1 VVRVSNT
8 TTLTAEGLVKHYKG
22 VRGAAVHALDGVSF
36 TVAPGETLGIVG
48 ESGSGKSTLARL
60 LVHLERPTSGRVLL
74 GGTDI
79 TALGSRAMR
88 PHRRRIQ
95 LVFQDP
101 YASLHPRLTVER
113 ALSEVLAV
121 HGPVARGAERSAR
134 VTELMEMVGLPSR
147 LRDRLPVQLSGGQR
161 QRVGI
166 ARALAVEPD
175 VLVLDE
181 AVSALDVSVQAEVM
195 NLLVRLRERLNLS
208 YLFISHDLA
217 MVRHISDRILVL
229 YLGRVAETG
238 PWRAVSDEPLH
249 PYARSLRDAGLVPDP
264 GHRAETP
271 VPRGEIPNAAAPP
284 GGCRFHPRC
293 PVAEDRCRTIDP
305 PLLELRPSHEAA
317 CHVAADAA
325 FAQRPA
331 KGVRGTPE
339 SPRSAPSG

>member
-1 VVRVSNT
+1 VVRV
-8 TTLTAEGLVKHYKG
+8 TLVAEDLVKHYRAARGG
-22 VRGAAVHALDGVSF
+22 VVHALDGVSF
-36 TVAPGETLGIVG
+36 TVAEGETLGVVG

-60 LVHLERPTSGRVLL
+60 LVRLENPTSGRVLL
-74 GGTDI
+74 DGTDL
-79 TALGSRAMR
+79 TALRPRAMR
-88 PHRRRIQ
+88 PYRRRVQ

-101 YASLHPRLTVER
+101 YASLHPRLTVEQ

-121 HGPVARGAERSAR
+121 HGLAARGAARTRR

-175 VLVLDE
+175 LLVLDE

-195 NLLVRLRERLNLS
+195 NLLVGLRERLGLS
-208 YLFISHDLA
+208 YVFISHDLA

-238 PWRAVSDEPLH
+238 PWREVSDEPLH
-249 PYARSLRDAGLVPDP
+249 PYARSLRDAALVPDP

-271 VPRGEIPNAAAPP
+271 ILRGEVPNAAAPP
-284 GGCRFHPRC
+284 AGCRFHPRC
-293 PVAEDRCRTIDP
+293 PVAEDRCRTAEP
-305 PLLELRPSHEAA
+305 ELLELRPGHHAA
-317 CHVAADAA
+317 CHVAASASH
-325 FAQRPA
+325 RPV
-331 KGVRGTPE
+331 G
-339 SPRSAPSG
+339 

>member
-1 VVRVSNT
+1 MTNG
-8 TTLTAEGLVKHYKG
+8 TTLTVEHLVKHYKG
-22 VRGAAVHALDGVSF
+22 AGGAVVHALDDVSF

-48 ESGSGKSTLARL
+48 ESGCGKSTLARL
-60 LVHLERPTSGRVLL
+60 LVRLENPTSGRVLL
-74 GGTDI
+74 GDTEL
-79 TALGSRAMR
+79 TALGPRAMR
-88 PHRRRIQ
+88 PYRRRVQ

-101 YASLHPRLTVER
+101 YASLHPRRTVEQTL
-113 ALSEVLAV
+113 AEVLGV
-121 HGPVARGAERSAR
+121 HGLAARGAERAAR

-195 NLLVRLRERLNLS
+195 NLLVRLRERLNLT

-217 MVRHISDRILVL
+217 MVRHISDRVLVL
-229 YLGRVAETG
+229 YLGRVAEVG
-238 PWRAVSDEPLH
+238 PWREVSDEPLH

-264 GHRAETP
+264 ALRRATP
-271 VPRGEIPNAAAPP
+271 ALGGEVPNAARPP

-293 PVAEDRCRTIDP
+293 PVAEDRCRTTQP
-305 PLLELRPSHEAA
+305 ALLELRPEHLAA
-317 CHVAADAA
+317 CHVAAAA
-325 FAQRPA
+325 
-331 KGVRGTPE
+331 V
-339 SPRSAPSG
+339 AP